1 MGEHRTTGHF
11 ARPHG
16 FTLAEMLLVVA
27 IAGILLAIAYPSVER
42 YVERT
47 RVLET
52 VTRLG
57 DMSKKIKQHELTT
70 GALPDSL
77 ADVGL
82 GSERDPWG
90 YPFEYMSRDLK
101 GNGKPRK
108 DKKLKPLNS
117 DFDLYSVG
125 RDGLSQPSL
134 GHAESRDDIVR
145 ARDGGFIG
153 TAEEFDP

>member
-1 MGEHRTTGHF
+1 MK
-11 ARPHG
+11 RPRRGRRG
-16 FTLAEMLLVVA
+16 FTLAEMAFVLA
-27 IAGILLAIAYPSVER
+27 IAGLLIAITWPAVER

-47 RVLET
+47 RILET
-52 VTRLG
+52 VVRIG
-57 DMSKKIKQHELTT
+57 EMSKKIKQHELAT
-70 GALPDSL
+70 GALPDAL
-77 ADVGL
+77 ADVGF
-82 GSERDPWG
+82 GAEVDAWG
-90 YPFEYMSRDLK
+90 YPYEYMSRDLK

-145 ARDGGFIG
+145 ARDGAFVG

>member
-1 MGEHRTTGHF
+1 MGAHRKTGHIT
-11 ARPHG
+11 APHG

-52 VTRLG
+52 VARLG
-57 DMSKKIKQHELTT
+57 EMAKKIKQHELST

-77 ADVGL
+77 ADVGYA
-82 GSERDPWG
+82 GVVDAWG
-90 YPFEYMSRDLK
+90 YPYEYMSRDLK

>member
-1 MGEHRTTGHF
+1 MSQR
-11 ARPHG
+11 G
-16 FTLAEMLLVVA
+16 FTLAEMVLVIA
-27 IAGILLAIAYPSVER
+27 IAGILIAIAFPSVER

-47 RVLET
+47 RVMET
-52 VTRLG
+52 VVRLG
-57 DMSKKIKQHELTT
+57 EMSKKIKQYEISN

-77 ADVGL
+77 ADVGY
-82 GSERDPWG
+82 GADVDPWG
-90 YPFEYMSRDLK
+90 YPYEYMSRDLK

-134 GHAESRDDIVR
+134 GHADSRDDIVR